1 MTSPFACVY
10 RGRDMPAPCSAPAV
24 WGSGFCARHWGKP
37 DGRAARERQRAA
49 EGVKGKALAILEQE
63 EGLDMGRIEILN
75 NPRQVDPG
83 VLLLEEVHRCAG
95 IIAWL
100 EAKIQSLDEDSEF
113 LEEVSVRTSE
123 VKDATSGQGESYVL
137 AKEET
142 QRQVTHWWRLL
153 QEERKLL
160 TQATTAALRSN
171 IEERRVR
178 LAERGVDA
186 LEAAVAAALLD
197 LGLDPHNERVRA
209 IVGKRMREALEGGEA
224 FFSGTQAP
232 GDARH
237 ALAVPAERVTQ
248 PGDGPAPVSF

>member
-1 MTSPFACVY
+1 
-10 RGRDMPAPCSAPAV
+10 MPAPCPAPAV
-24 WGSGFCARHWGKP
+24 QGSGYCARHWGKP
-37 DGRAARERQRAA
+37 TGRAAKARQRAA
-49 EGVKGKALAILEQE
+49 EAVQGQALAILEE
-63 EGLDMGRIEILN
+63 AGMGTEILS
-75 NPRQVDPG
+75 NPRAVDPG

-95 IIAWL
+95 IISWL
-100 EAKIQSLDEDSEF
+100 EAKISSLEEDQLL
-113 LEEVSVRTSE
+113 LEEVSVRISE
-123 VKDATSGQGESYVL
+123 SKEATSGQGESYVL
-137 AKEET
+137 AREE
-142 QRQVTHWWRLL
+142 VTHEVSRLWRLL

-237 ALAVPAERVTQ
+237 ALPVAAERVTQ
-248 PGDGPAPVSF
+248 PGDRPAPVSF